1 MLLLSVHIP
10 IAGSILGKTAA
21 VRFLSRH
28 LRYCCLLVAMLVL
41 IAPAMA
47 RELDFAKLD
56 AAPIALDQTGAWA
69 QDLRGDLT
77 FDQVRSD
84 TGPLRFLENPGHAW
98 SPSFDPGTAAIWVK
112 VPVFN
117 SSASQATRVLVFAR
131 PGPHALDVYFEAQDG
146 SLHSTRFG
154 HSDEPDS
161 SFNANRL
168 LTVPIVLKPQERQ
181 TIWIRA
187 QSSGAVDLEAQ
198 WWDVAAFA
206 AANVQDARRYGWM
219 GGISA
224 ALLMVFCFM
233 WVATGQKAFAWF
245 GTLLLAGTWRVAE
258 NSGHL
263 SALLGWRQLQTAP
276 IWLAAADLA
285 LLLCT
290 VGLLYEASADN
301 SAHRPYRTLLKS
313 LAGFAIALPL
323 LLFLPTA
330 TAGFFAAGILAAYA
344 LLWMGSAWLALRGER
359 VFIWYTLALLVP
371 AFSFFLQSLP
381 DVSGIGDVWA
391 ASYMLDS
398 ALVQGLLVLSGAVAF
413 DQVCERQAHM
423 RQLRTLLSQQNSEL
437 EKSRQA
443 EIDLEAQVSQRTQ
456 ELAAAARRLE
466 GLSSIDGMTGVA
478 NRRRFDETLPVEW
491 GRAARDKRPLSIAL
505 IDVDWFK
512 TYNDKYG
519 HQAGDECLRQL
530 ARVFEAGVMRSGDLI
545 ARYGGEEFVLIAPDT
560 DLNGI
565 HTIASYLCQEVFA
578 LGIHNESSPFGRVS
592 ISVGV
597 ATAYPHQGSKP
608 ASLIEQADLAL
619 YRAKQA
625 GRHRVAGPETPGA
638 KA

>member
-1 MLLLSVHIP
+1 MLLISVHIP
-10 IAGSILGKTAA
+10 QAAPFLGETAA
-21 VRFLSRH
+21 ARFLSRFV
-28 LRYCCLLVAMLVL
+28 RYCCLLVALLWL
-41 IAPAMA
+41 ITPAMS

-69 QDLRGDLT
+69 PDLRGDLT

-84 TGPLRFLENPGHAW
+84 AGPLRFLENTGHPW
-98 SPSFDPGTAAIWVK
+98 RPSFDSGTAAIWVK

-117 SSASQATRVLVFAR
+117 SSASQLTRILVFAR
-131 PGPHALDVYFEAQDG
+131 PAPQALDVYFEAQDG
-146 SLHSTRFG
+146 SLHSTSFS
-154 HSDEPDS
+154 HSDEPES
-161 SFNANRL
+161 GFNANRL

-187 QSSGAVDLEAQ
+187 QSSEAVDLEAQ
-198 WWDVAAFA
+198 WWDGAAFA
-206 AANVQDARRYGWM
+206 TANVQDARRYGWM

-233 WVATGQKAFAWF
+233 WVATGRRAFAWF
-245 GTLLLAGTWRVAE
+245 GALLLAGAWRVAE

-263 SALLGWRQLQTAP
+263 SAFLGWRQIQTTP
-276 IWLAAADLA
+276 IWLAMADVA
-285 LLLCT
+285 LFLCT
-290 VGLLYEASADN
+290 VGLLYDSSADN
-301 SAHRPYRTLLKS
+301 PVHRVYRTLLKS
-313 LAGFAIALPL
+313 LTGFAIALPL
-323 LLFLPTA
+323 LLFLPTS
-330 TAGFFAAGILAAYA
+330 TGGFFAAGILAAYT
-344 LLWMGSAWLALRGER
+344 LLWIGSAWLALRGER

-371 AFSFFLQSLP
+371 AFSFFLQNLP
-381 DVSGIGDVWA
+381 DGSGVGDVWA

-398 ALVQGLLVLSGAVAF
+398 ALLQGLSVLASAVAF
-413 DQVCERQAHM
+413 DQVCQRQANM

-437 EKSRQA
+437 EKARQA

-608 ASLIEQADLAL
+608 ALLVEQADLAL

-625 GRHRVAGPETPGA
+625 GRHRVAGPEAPQT